1 MTMQFL
7 NEYEVEALVAVGSPD
22 PIVDRARGT
31 LALYMDWMNNN
42 SDGWVYWTAGRKSA
56 AAMQE
61 IALEQRP
68 ATEANY
74 KRALATIRRRMNSI
88 T

>member
-1 MTMQFL
+1 MQFL
-7 NEYEVEALVAVGSPD
+7 NEYEIEALLAVSSGD
-22 PIVDRARGT
+22 PIQDKARGT
-31 LALYMDWMNNN
+31 LALYMDWMNDN
-42 SDGWVYWTAGRKSA
+42 SDGWVYWTAGRRSA

-61 IALEQRP
+61 IALGTKP

-74 KRALATIRRRMNSI
+74 RRALATIRRRMNSI